1 MSTARAHLIIN
12 AHSGSAGHHDVA
24 ERARQVF
31 ASHGIDATW
40 NLVHSPQQLH
50 RAAARAAAGEHDI
63 VVAGGGDGTIAAV
76 AHTLAD
82 TGKTLGVLPLGTFNY
97 FARRFDIPTDVDGA
111 LEVIAAGH
119 EQTVSIGDVNGRTFL
134 NNASIGL
141 YPALLRSR
149 ERVYGR
155 VGRSQLAAYASA
167 AVALARRPATLTL
180 QMTLDDAPVSRET
193 PLLFVAANPAQLE
206 AFGLDG
212 HACVET
218 GRLALLV
225 TQPVTTARLWKL
237 ALGGWLKGF
246 GNAQELE
253 AICTAETVVTLRK
266 QRVRVAVDGE
276 IVRLRTPLR
285 FRLRRDAL
293 RVLAAQE
300 A

>member
-1 MSTARAHLIIN
+1 MSTRRAHLIIN
-12 AHSGSAGHHDVA
+12 AHSGLAKHHDVA
-24 ERARQVF
+24 SRAREVL
-31 ASHGIDATW
+31 ASHGVEATW

-50 RAAARAAAGEHDI
+50 RAAARAAAGPDDF

-82 TGKTLGVLPLGTFNY
+82 SGKALGVLPLGTFNY
-97 FARRFDIPTDVDGA
+97 FARRFDIPTDVDAA

-119 EQTVSIGDVNGRTFL
+119 EQTVSVGDINGRTFL

-180 QMTLDDAPVSRET
+180 EMTLDDGAVSRDT

-212 HACVET
+212 LPCVDN

-225 TQPVTTARLWKL
+225 TQPLTMARLWKL

-246 GNAQELE
+246 ANAQELE
-253 AICTAETVVTLRK
+253 LICAAETVVTLRK

-285 FRLRRDAL
+285 FRMRREAL
-293 RVLAAQE
+293 RVLAPA